1 MMVLKKWDDLPENM
15 KTDAVRPYYDNLK
28 KKIFSLFLKRG
39 FDLIISFLLLI
50 ILSPVFIIL
59 SFAIARD
66 SKGGVFF
73 RQKRVTQYGRIF
85 YIHKFRTMVSNA
97 ENKGSQVTIKNDIRV
112 TKVGIKLRKYRL
124 DEIPQLIDI
133 LFGDMSFV
141 GTRPEV
147 VKYVKDYTPEMM
159 ATLLLPAGITSE
171 ARIQFKD
178 EDRILETA
186 DNVDNVYVTKV
197 LPMKMKYNLE
207 SLDRFSLLDE
217 LCTMFKTILAVLKKD
232 DIENIAHEDKGEEI
246 SKNE

>member
-1 MMVLKKWDDLPENM
+1 MVL
-15 KTDAVRPYYDNLK
+15 
-28 KKIFSLFLKRG
+28 
-39 FDLIISFLLLI
+39 
-50 ILSPVFIIL
+50 
-59 SFAIARD
+59 
-66 SKGGVFF
+66 
-73 RQKRVTQYGRIF
+73 
-85 YIHKFRTMVSNA
+85 NA
-97 ENKGSQVTIKNDIRV
+97 ENKGSQVTIKNDMRV
-112 TKVGIKLRKYRL
+112 TKVGVKLRKYRL

-147 VKYVKDYTPEMM
+147 VKYVKEYTPEMM

-171 ARIQFKD
+171 ASIQFKD

-207 SLDRFSLLDE
+207 SLDRFSLGNE
-217 LCTMFKTILAVLKKD
+217 LCTMIKTVLAVLKKN
-232 DIENIAHEDKGEEI
+232 DIENIAPRDKGEAI